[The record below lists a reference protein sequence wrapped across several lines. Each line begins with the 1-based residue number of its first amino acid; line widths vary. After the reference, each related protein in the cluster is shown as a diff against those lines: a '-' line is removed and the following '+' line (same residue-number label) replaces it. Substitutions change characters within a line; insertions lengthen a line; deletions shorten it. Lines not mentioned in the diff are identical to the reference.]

1 MLRFDS
7 NAMYLHMYTTVLMVS
22 LMAHLHIIISIK
34 SPCFIAPAFATEARV
49 LSILHQALNSV
60 HPLHTYKEKTKLF
73 KAMA

>member
-1 MLRFDS
+1 MQ
-7 NAMYLHMYTTVLMVS
+7 YTTVLMVS

-34 SPCFIAPAFATEARV
+34 SPCFIAFATEPRV

-73 KAMA
+73 KVMA